1 MFKRLA
7 SARGSK
13 DRVVHFTVTVHAL
26 EPWIGV
32 GVTGVASER
41 IALGWERGAN
51 RRGTTSVSD
60 PTPLDDYGRAS
71 RYTFE
76 EEIAI
81 DATVQKGRVKALRFF
96 VLAIPSGTA
105 LGGAVETRVVGGCDV
120 DLAKFTDANDGRGV
134 TLEVGCGDDVRAAVG
149 APRLTITVRA
159 RVADGNMEIEPHTPE
174 VNRGRVAAQSW
185 AASGRFR
192 DEESVSD
199 QSTEQAAAFTK
210 AASMFKKREPKHEE
224 SSAIE
229 APRALNIENEP
240 QMSASGNEIVPAVPV
255 TTATRESAPSGEPDG
270 DPELE
275 SARLELFGVREAQS
289 PVTPTPKGDVDS
301 DGFLLDSDLESDG
314 EDDEHII
321 MEFTPTPL
329 KDKATEDFERAAEEE
344 ALRVEAERVAAEE
357 ARMQV
362 EEDAAVARIEAERLA
377 LEEEERKRIE
387 EARLATI
394 RIEEERLR
402 LEEEERLARVE
413 FERAQA
419 EEEARRLAEEDAIA
433 AALEEEKVRA
443 EEERQWEI
451 EAAVAA
457 ARVDE
462 LERQAELA
470 RMAEEDAVRKAEEE
484 ARLRAEEDAVRKAEE
499 EARLRAEE
507 DAVRKAEEE
516 ARLRAEEDAVRK
528 AEEEA
533 RLRAEEEARHRDEEE
548 ARLRASAAEEEVM
561 RAAEQA
567 AAQEAAAAAQAALV
581 EQERV
586 RAEEALCAAREAE
599 ELLRL
604 EEEETLRVAQLEAR
618 LQEERELEARLQ
630 EERELQAAES
640 VRTASMP
647 DVDVYA
653 EEPIPEDA
661 AEVLFSGSPSAQ
673 SVGFSTPMAHCDDAF
688 YTPGTHRT
696 RFADS
701 VAKPTRNRELE
712 DEVISMSLCDILI
725 HSAAMDSGFTTALGL
740 SERIASVRSTQGLEG
755 SQLEFRRIMD
765 SFGVAIKGALS
776 NPSRS
781 VFLAT
786 QLIALRVCLAN
797 MDDIDTRDLIELEI
811 VARNSAFET
820 LWTQTFGSLLAPS
833 DATLKL
839 LGLSSLP
846 NGDGERIGRAWAV
859 MFQFAKVRLGV
870 DLVTNAR
877 GTPNGAKPLTQ
888 QLQREILKNLMLR
901 LDKSVLDVLL
911 KPTEDEKVNAML
923 PGRGALTFAT
933 GAELKRAIS
942 ALVGIVTEL
951 NLGTGPDSVTPKLR
965 AAADVCMIPK
975 DALTDPQLRA
985 DILCGKLSGE
995 ELSGIVIRFRPD
1007 DFAPQPVDQSVINA
1021 VVAAAA
1027 SEHTEF
1033 DPSGVEPC
1041 VPVSTQDA
1049 PWVANL
1055 ASALAASD
1063 GSTVD
1068 VAMLPGFSAH
1078 ASRWSL
1084 VAESLA
1090 R

>member
-13 DRVVHFTVTVHAL
+13 DRVAHFTVTVHAL

-51 RRGTTSVSD
+51 RRGTTSVRD

-96 VLAIPSGTA
+96 VLAVPSGTA

-484 ARLRAEEDAVRKAEE
+484 ARLRAEE
-499 EARLRAEE
+499 
-507 DAVRKAEEE
+507 
-516 ARLRAEEDAVRK
+516 
-528 AEEEA
+528 
-533 RLRAEEEARHRDEEE
+533 EARHRDEEE

-586 RAEEALCAAREAE
+586 RAEEALCVAREAE

-618 LQEERELEARLQ
+618 LQEEREL
-630 EERELQAAES
+630 QAAES
-640 VRTASMP
+640 VRMASMP

-1033 DPSGVEPC
+1033 APSGVEPF